1 MPWGLT
7 PVHLIVILVIVLIVV
22 GPGKLPDTGAAI
34 GKALRGFKDA
44 VDGNDQA
51 GSSQHSDQAPA
62 AQGQP
67 LQSNPGTPPAAGYP
81 PQYAQ
86 PLPPQYPPQPYP
98 PQQYPPQPY
107 PPQYAQPLPPQYAQP
122 LPQQYPPQPG
132 MPQQAPVYPA
142 AVRGAATESGAAARS
157 NARPGLRAIP
167 GSPLGAA
174 GTGSDTWDGIAGAT

>member
-62 AQGQP
+62 PQGQP
-67 LQSNPGTPPAAGYP
+67 LQSNTGNPPATGY
-81 PQYAQ
+81 
-86 PLPPQYPPQPYP
+86 
-98 PQQYPPQPY
+98 
-107 PPQYAQPLPPQYAQP
+107 PPQYAQP
-122 LPQQYPPQPG
+122 LPQQYPPQQYP
-132 MPQQAPVYPA
+132 PQQYPPQQYPPQQYPPQQYPPQQYPPQ
-142 AVRGAATESGAAARS
+142 G
-157 NARPGLRAIP
+157 
-167 GSPLGAA
+167 
-174 GTGSDTWDGIAGAT
+174 

>member
-62 AQGQP
+62 PQGQP
-67 LQSNPGTPPAAGYP
+67 LQSNTGNPPATGY
-81 PQYAQ
+81 
-86 PLPPQYPPQPYP
+86 
-98 PQQYPPQPY
+98 
-107 PPQYAQPLPPQYAQP
+107 PPQYAQP
-122 LPQQYPPQPG
+122 LPQQYPPQQYPPQGYVPQGQPGPQPG
-132 MPQQAPVYPA
+132 MPQQAPMYPGQFPPQQFAGPQPNLVPPPGPTPGMGSAPFPA
-142 AVRGAATESGAAARS
+142 APSEQPAQGQTPGA
-157 NARPGLRAIP
+157 
-167 GSPLGAA
+167 GSQEPAKR
-174 GTGSDTWDGIAGAT
+174 

>member
-86 PLPPQYPPQPYP
+86 PLPPQYPPQPYAG
-98 PQQYPPQPY
+98 PQPNLV
-107 PPQYAQPLPPQYAQP
+107 PP
-122 LPQQYPPQPG
+122 PG
-132 MPQQAPVYPA
+132 PTPGLGSAPFPA
-142 AVRGAATESGAAARS
+142 APSEQPAQGQT
-157 NARPGLRAIP
+157 P
-167 GSPLGAA
+167 
-174 GTGSDTWDGIAGAT
+174 GTGSQEPPRR

>member
-86 PLPPQYPPQPYP
+86 PLP
-98 PQQYPPQPY
+98 
-107 PPQYAQPLPPQYAQP
+107 
-122 LPQQYPPQPG
+122 QQYPPQPG
-132 MPQQAPVYPA
+132 MPQQAPVYPGQYPPQPYA
-142 AVRGAATESGAAARS
+142 GPQPNLVPPPGPT
-157 NARPGLRAIP
+157 PGL
-167 GSPLGAA
+167 GSAPFPAA
-174 GTGSDTWDGIAGAT
+174 PSEQPAQGQTPGTGSQEPPRR